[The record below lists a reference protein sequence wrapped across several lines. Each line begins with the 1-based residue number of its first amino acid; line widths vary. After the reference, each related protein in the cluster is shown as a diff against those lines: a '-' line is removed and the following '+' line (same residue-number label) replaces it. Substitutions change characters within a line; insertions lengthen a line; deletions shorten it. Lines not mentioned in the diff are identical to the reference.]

1 MGRWR
6 SCCARGWGSP
16 GETERGGGAVEAR
29 WDAGVGEAVE
39 ALTQGNCVDCGSCLG
54 HNKQLGLLGSVY
66 FVLAI

>member
-1 MGRWR
+1 
-6 SCCARGWGSP
+6 
-16 GETERGGGAVEAR
+16 VEAR